1 MMKTKSSPRLLS
13 AVGGIAL
20 LLAVVTVPAGAQT
33 HATAK
38 LRVAHFSPDTPGVDV
53 YLDGKQAVGNMG
65 FRTVTD
71 YLSVPGGEHEVA
83 LRPSGAS
90 PTSPPVLSG
99 GATLEGGKAYT
110 IAGLG
115 SRAQLHVGVFVDDVQ
130 APPKGKANVRFVH
143 AVVGATSVEVSLGRG
158 QSPFGETKFG
168 HATSYQ
174 AVAAG
179 RYKVSLKDSAGE
191 SLLRATQVVFSPGL
205 TYTLAAIGGGDQ
217 PVGILP
223 VVDQRGVAS
232 APAGGIATGAGGTA
246 VRAHAVPLVMKLLFA
261 AVAAMLLAGGY
272 LLRRRHRV
280 V

>member
-1 MMKTKSSPRLLS
+1 MKTKSLPRLLS

-20 LLAVVTVPAGAQT
+20 LFAVMTVPASAQT

-53 YLDGKQAVGNMG
+53 YVDGKQAVGNMG

-71 YLSVPGGEHEVA
+71 YLSIPGGEHELA

-90 PTSPPVLSG
+90 ATSPPVLSG
-99 GATLEGGKAYT
+99 GAMLDGGKAYT

-115 SRAQLHVGVFVDDVQ
+115 SRSQLHVGVFVDDVQ
-130 APPKGKANVRFVH
+130 APPEGKANVRFVQ
-143 AVVGATSVEVSLGRG
+143 AVVGKTSVEVSLGPG
-158 QSPFGETKFG
+158 QSPFGATKFG
-168 HATSYQ
+168 HATTYR
-174 AVAAG
+174 AIAAG
-179 RYKVSLKDSAGE
+179 RYKVSLKDAAGQP
-191 SLLRATQVVFSPGL
+191 LLPATSVVFSPGL

-223 VVDQRGVAS
+223 VVDQRGVSS

-246 VRAHAVPLVMKLLFA
+246 VRAHVSHLLLPSLFGA
-261 AVAAMLLAGGY
+261 AAILLAGGF
-272 LLRRRHRV
+272 LLRRRQRV

>member
-1 MMKTKSSPRLLS
+1 MKTKSLPRLLS

-20 LLAVVTVPAGAQT
+20 LLAVITVPASAQAR
-33 HATAK
+33 ATAK

-53 YLDGKQAVGNMG
+53 YLDGKQAVANIG

-71 YLSVPGGEHEVA
+71 YLSVPGGQHEVA
-83 LRPSGAS
+83 LRPSGA
-90 PTSPPVLSG
+90 PATSPPVLSG
-99 GATLEGGKAYT
+99 GAMLDGGKAYT

-115 SRAQLHVGVFVDDVQ
+115 SRAQLHVGVFVDDVH
-130 APPKGKANVRFVH
+130 APPEGKANVRFVQ
-143 AVVGATSVEVSLGRG
+143 AVVGTTSVKVSLGRG
-158 QSPFGETKFG
+158 QSPFGATKFG
-168 HATSYQ
+168 NATAYR
-174 AVAAG
+174 AIAAG
-179 RYKVSLKDSAGE
+179 RYNVSLKDAAGE
-191 SLLRATQVVFSPGL
+191 SLLRSTSVVFSPGL

-246 VRAHAVPLVMKLLFA
+246 VRGHAPRLLMPFLFGVA
-261 AVAAMLLAGGY
+261 AVFLAVGL

>member
-1 MMKTKSSPRLLS
+1 MKTKSLPRLLS

-20 LLAVVTVPAGAQT
+20 LLAVVTVPASAQT

-53 YLDGKQAVGNMG
+53 YLDGKQAAGNIG

-83 LRPSGAS
+83 LRPSGAPAS
-90 PTSPPVLSG
+90 SPPVLSG
-99 GATLEGGKAYT
+99 GAMLDGGKAYT

-115 SRAQLHVGVFVDDVQ
+115 TRSQLHVGVFVDDVH
-130 APPKGKANVRFVH
+130 APPEGKANVRFVH
-143 AVVGATSVEVSLGRG
+143 AVVGATSVKVSLGRG
-158 QSPFGETKFG
+158 KSPFGETKFG
-168 HATSYQ
+168 HATAYR
-174 AVAAG
+174 AIAAG
-179 RYKVSLKDSAGE
+179 RYNLSLKDAAGE
-191 SLLRATQVVFSPGL
+191 SLLRSTSVVFSPGL

-246 VRAHAVPLVMKLLFA
+246 VRGHAPRLLMPFLFGVA
-261 AVAAMLLAGGY
+261 AVFLAGGL